1 MILREST
8 QIQTIRIT
16 PREDVIT
23 SITLT
28 NEATQDV
35 LTYNID
41 EGFKNKFWV
50 ELNLVIDTKE
60 NNSYVL
66 KAFNG
71 STEVFYTKCFCTNQT
86 DYSINKDIYVKRE
99 STNNFVIIE

>member
-1 MILREST
+1 MIVIEST
-8 QIQTIRIT
+8 QSQTIRIT
-16 PREDVIT
+16 PREDVVT
-23 SITLT
+23 SITFT
-28 NEATQDV
+28 NETTQDV
-35 LTYNID
+35 LTYTI
-41 EGFKNKFWV
+41 EESFKNQFWV

-71 STEVFYTKCFCTNQT
+71 GAEVFYTKCFCTNQT